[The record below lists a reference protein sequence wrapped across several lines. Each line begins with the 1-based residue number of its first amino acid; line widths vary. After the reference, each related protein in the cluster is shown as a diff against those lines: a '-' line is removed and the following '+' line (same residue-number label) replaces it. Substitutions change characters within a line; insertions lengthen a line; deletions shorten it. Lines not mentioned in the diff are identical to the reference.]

1 MQNARILIVD
11 DNKNILNALN
21 QILSDEFSNII
32 TSSNPNLI
40 PEILSNNKIDIVL
53 LDMNFVAGLNTGNE
67 GIFWLNKIKE
77 IDNSIMVIL
86 ITAYGDVNL
95 AVEAMKQGAS
105 DFILKPWDNDKLI
118 ITINN
123 VLKLKYSNEKIKSL
137 ENKQDHLNEII
148 NKSIDPLIGE
158 SQGFKQIQNLIS
170 KVAKTDANILIFGEN
185 GTGKELVAREIH
197 KQSKRSTHSLVN
209 IDVGTLPDTLFE
221 SELFG
226 YKKGAFTDAKED
238 RTGKIKVAENGTL
251 FLDEISNLSYSNQAK
266 LLTILQQKR
275 VNPVGSNQS
284 YPVDFRLICATN
296 KDLKQLLIENLFRE
310 DLLYRINTIQIDIPP
325 LRERKEDIPLL
336 TDHFL
341 TFYKKKYDKVNLK
354 VSNDANEQLM
364 RYYWPGNIRELKHT
378 IEKAVILSESNILRS
393 SDFLL
398 DSPIIS
404 RFNKDYPKKLDEVE
418 KDAILRAL
426 GNNNGN
432 IKETAKELGIARQ
445 TLYNKMQKYDL

>member
-11 DNKNILNALN
+11 DNKNVLNALD
-21 QILSDEFSNII
+21 QILSDEFSDIT

-40 PEILSNNKIDIVL
+40 PEIISKNKIDVVL
-53 LDMNFVAGLNTGNE
+53 LDMNFSAGLNTGNE

-77 IDNSIMVIL
+77 MDDSIMVIL

-118 ITINN
+118 ITVNN

-137 ENKQDHLNEII
+137 EDKQDHLNEII
-148 NKSIDPLIGE
+148 TKNIDPLIGE
-158 SQGFKQIQNLIS
+158 SQSFKQIQNIIS

-197 KQSKRSTHSLVN
+197 KQSKRNNHSLVS
-209 IDVGTLPDTLFE
+209 IDVGILPDTLFE

-238 RTGKIKVAENGTL
+238 RTGKIRVAENGTL

-266 LLTILQQKR
+266 LLTVLQQKR
-275 VNPVGSNQS
+275 VNPVGSSQS

-336 TDHFL
+336 ADHFL
-341 TFYKKKYDKVNLK
+341 SFYKKKYD
-354 VSNDANEQLM
+354 M
-364 RYYWPGNIRELKHT
+364 
-378 IEKAVILSESNILRS
+378 IL
-393 SDFLL
+393 
-398 DSPIIS
+398 
-404 RFNKDYPKKLDEVE
+404 
-418 KDAILRAL
+418 
-426 GNNNGN
+426 
-432 IKETAKELGIARQ
+432 
-445 TLYNKMQKYDL
+445 